1 MVHRDE
7 LSVREASKRLGI
19 ARNTAARWLGM
30 NEMVEPTCPKRV
42 AVESILGPYKEQL
55 TGWLKAD
62 SHRGKRDRR
71 TVKALFEAIRALGY
85 SGSRRPA

>member
-1 MVHRDE
+1 
-7 LSVREASKRLGI
+7 
-19 ARNTAARWLGM
+19 M

-71 TVKALFEAIRALGY
+71 TVKALFEAIRAQGY